1 MSSFQYFTDC
11 KLKTANCKLKKMNYL
26 KIFAPATVA
35 NVSCGFD
42 SLGFAVD
49 AVGDEMTF
57 TKTAE
62 KGVKITN
69 ITGANLTYNIDE
81 NAASAVV
88 KKILNEANADFGIEL
103 TIHKGFA
110 PGSGLG
116 SSAASAAGG
125 AFGANQL
132 LGTIYSD
139 LELTK
144 FAMFGEEV
152 ACGSAIADNVSAA
165 IYGGFVLV
173 RSYNPLEIIKLP
185 VPSELRVVAIHPQI
199 EVKTKDARAVLPTE
213 IPLKDAVTQW
223 ANVGGL
229 ISGLYS
235 DNYNLISN
243 SLVDIIVEPAR
254 KGLIPFFDDVKNAA
268 TKAGALGAGISG
280 SGPTIFALCKGD
292 EIAEKVYKSIKESY
306 QNKGIDFEMFISKVN
321 LKGIRIIK

>member
-1 MSSFQYFTDC
+1 MKYI
-11 KLKTANCKLKKMNYL
+11 

-49 AVGDEMTF
+49 AIGDEMTF

-62 KGVKITN
+62 KGVQITN
-69 ITGANLTYNIDE
+69 ITGADLTYNVDE

-88 KKILNEANADFGIEL
+88 KKMLNAANATFGIAL
-103 TIHKGFA
+103 TIHKGFS

-116 SSAASAAGG
+116 SSAASAAGA

-132 LGTIYSD
+132 LGDMYSN

-144 FAMFGEEV
+144 FAMFGEKV
-152 ACGSAIADNVSAA
+152 ACGSAIADNVAAA
-165 IYGGFVLV
+165 IFGGFILV
-173 RSYNPLEIIKLP
+173 RSYEPLEIIKLP
-185 VPSELRVVAIHPQI
+185 VPNELRVVAIHPQI
-199 EVKTKDARAVLPTE
+199 TIKTKDARDVLPTK

-229 ISGLYS
+229 ISGLYT

-243 SLVDIIVEPAR
+243 SLVDIVAEPAR
-254 KGLIPFFDDVKNAA
+254 KSLIPFFDNIKNSAL
-268 TKAGALGAGISG
+268 KAGALGAGISG
-280 SGPTIFALCKGD
+280 SGPTVFALCKGD
-292 EIAEKVYKSIKESY
+292 TVAKAVYKSIEESY
-306 QNKGIDFEMFISKVN
+306 KNTGIDFEIFVSKVSPE
-321 LKGIRIIK
+321 GIKIIK

>member
-1 MSSFQYFTDC
+1 
-11 KLKTANCKLKKMNYL
+11 MNYL

-57 TKTAE
+57 TKTTE

-69 ITGANLTYNIDE
+69 ITGADLTYNVDE

-88 KKILNEANADFGIEL
+88 KKILLEANADFGIEL
-103 TIHKGFA
+103 TIHKGFS

-116 SSAASAAGG
+116 SSAASAAGA
-125 AFGANQL
+125 AFGANKL
-132 LGTIYSD
+132 LGDVYSE

-152 ACGSAIADNVSAA
+152 ACGTPIADNVSAA

-173 RSYNPLEIIKLP
+173 RSYDPLEIVKLP
-185 VPSELRVVAIHPQI
+185 VPEELRVVAIHPQI
-199 EVKTKDARAVLPTE
+199 EVKTKDAREVLPTD
-213 IPLKDAVTQW
+213 IPLKDAITQW

-229 ISGLYS
+229 ISGLYTN
-235 DNYNLISN
+235 NYQLISN
-243 SLVDIIVEPAR
+243 SLIDVVAEPKR
-254 KGLIPFFDDVKNAA
+254 KSLIPFFDEVKESAIK
-268 TKAGALGAGISG
+268 TGALGAGISG

-292 EIAEKVYKSIKESY
+292 EIAEKVYNAINETYKKT
-306 QNKGIDFEMFISKVN
+306 GIDFELFISKVN
-321 LKGIRIIK
+321 PAGMKIL

>member
-1 MSSFQYFTDC
+1 MD
-11 KLKTANCKLKKMNYL
+11 YL

-49 AVGDEMTF
+49 AIGDEMTF
-57 TKTAE
+57 TKTTE

-69 ITGANLTYNIDE
+69 ITGADLTYNVDE

-88 KKILNEANADFGIEL
+88 KKVLDEANADFGIEL
-103 TIHKGFA
+103 TIHKGFS

-116 SSAASAAGG
+116 SSAASAAGA

-132 LGTIYSD
+132 LGNIYSD

-152 ACGSAIADNVSAA
+152 ACGAPIADNVSAA

-173 RSYNPLEIIKLP
+173 RSYEPLEIIKLP

-199 EVKTKDARAVLPTE
+199 AIKTKDARDVLPTE
-213 IPLKDAVTQW
+213 IALKDAVTQW

-229 ISGLYS
+229 ISGLYT

-243 SLVDIIVEPAR
+243 SLVDIIAEPAR
-254 KGLIPFFDDVKNAA
+254 KGLIPFFDNVKNSAL
-268 TKAGALGAGISG
+268 KAGALGAGISG

-292 EIAEKVYKSIKESY
+292 EVANTVYKSIEESY
-306 QNKGIDFEMFISKVN
+306 KNTGIDFEMFISKVN
-321 LKGIRIIK
+321 HEGIKIKNSY

>member
-1 MSSFQYFTDC
+1 MD
-11 KLKTANCKLKKMNYL
+11 YL

-49 AVGDEMTF
+49 AIGDEMTF
-57 TKTAE
+57 TKTTE

-69 ITGANLTYNIDE
+69 ITGANLTYKVDE

-103 TIHKGFA
+103 TIHKGFS

-116 SSAASAAGG
+116 SSAASAAGA

-132 LGTIYSD
+132 LGNMYSD

-152 ACGSAIADNVSAA
+152 ACGTPIADNVAAA

-185 VPSELRVVAIHPQI
+185 VPNELRVVAIHPQI
-199 EVKTKDARAVLPTE
+199 EVKTKDARDVLPTE
-213 IPLKDAVTQW
+213 ITLKDAVTQW

-229 ISGLYS
+229 ISGLYT

-254 KGLIPFFDDVKNAA
+254 KGLIPYFDDVKNSA

-292 EIAEKVYKSIKESY
+292 KIAKEVYKSIEVSY
-306 QNKGIDFEMFISKVN
+306 KDTGIDFEMFISKVN
-321 LKGIRIIK
+321 HKGIKIIN

>member
-1 MSSFQYFTDC
+1 
-11 KLKTANCKLKKMNYL
+11 MNYL
-26 KIFAPATVA
+26 KIFVPATVA

-57 TKTAE
+57 TKTIE
-62 KGVKITN
+62 KGVKISN
-69 ITGANLTYNIDE
+69 ITGADLTYDIDE

-88 KKILNEANADFGIEL
+88 KKILLASNATFGIAL
-103 TIHKGFA
+103 TIHKGFS

-116 SSAASAAGG
+116 SSAASAAGA

-132 LGTIYSD
+132 LGNIYSN

-152 ACGSAIADNVSAA
+152 ACGTQIADNVAAA

-173 RSYNPLEIIKLP
+173 RSYEPLEIIKLP

-199 EVKTKDARAVLPTE
+199 AIKTKDARDVLP
-213 IPLKDAVTQW
+213 IKIALKDAVTQW

-229 ISGLYS
+229 ISGLYT
-235 DNYNLISN
+235 DNYKLISN
-243 SLVDIIVEPAR
+243 SLVDVVAEPAR
-254 KGLIPFFDDVKNAA
+254 KTLIPFFDEVKNSAL
-268 TKAGALGAGISG
+268 KADALGAGISG

-292 EIAEKVYKSIKESY
+292 DVAENVYQSIQENYK
-306 QNKGIDFEMFISKVN
+306 NTGIDFEMFISKVN
-321 LKGIRIIK
+321 PEGIKII

>member
-1 MSSFQYFTDC
+1 MD
-11 KLKTANCKLKKMNYL
+11 YL

-42 SLGFAVD
+42 SLGFAV
-49 AVGDEMTF
+49 AAIGDEMTF
-57 TKTAE
+57 TRTTE
-62 KGVKITN
+62 KGVHISN
-69 ITGANLTYNIDE
+69 ITGAELSYHEDTNV
-81 NAASAVV
+81 AGAVV
-88 KKILNEANADFGIEL
+88 KKMLHTANANFGIAL
-103 TIHKGFA
+103 TIHKGFS

-116 SSAASAAGG
+116 SSAASAAGA

-132 LGTIYSD
+132 LGKLYSN

-152 ACGSAIADNVSAA
+152 ACGSQIADNVAAA

-199 EVKTKDARAVLPTE
+199 AIKTKDARAVLPTK
-213 IPLKDAVTQW
+213 IALKDAVTQW

-229 ISGLYS
+229 ISGLYT
-235 DNYNLISN
+235 DNYKLISN
-243 SLVDIIVEPAR
+243 SLVDVVAEPAR
-254 KGLIPFFDDVKNAA
+254 KTLIPFFDEVKSSAL
-268 TKAGALGAGISG
+268 KAGALGAGISG

-292 EIAEKVYKSIKESY
+292 KVAKKVYQSIQENYK
-306 QNKGIDFEMFISKVN
+306 NTGIDFEMFISKVN
-321 LKGIRIIK
+321 PEGIKII

>member
-1 MSSFQYFTDC
+1 MKYI
-11 KLKTANCKLKKMNYL
+11 

-62 KGVKITN
+62 KGVKITT
-69 ITGANLTYNIDE
+69 ITGADLTYNIDE
-81 NAASAVV
+81 NVASAVT
-88 KKILNEANADFGIEL
+88 KKMLHTANADFGIAL
-103 TIHKGFA
+103 TIHKGFS

-116 SSAASAAGG
+116 SSAASAAGA

-132 LGTIYSD
+132 LGDMYSN

-144 FAMFGEEV
+144 FAMFGEKV
-152 ACGSAIADNVSAA
+152 ACGSAIADNVAAA
-165 IYGGFVLV
+165 IFGGFILV
-173 RSYNPLEIIKLP
+173 RSYEPLEIIKLP
-185 VPSELRVVAIHPQI
+185 VPNELRVVAIHPQI
-199 EVKTKDARAVLPTE
+199 TIKTKDARDVLPTK

-229 ISGLYS
+229 ISGLYT

-243 SLVDIIVEPAR
+243 SLVDIVAEPAR
-254 KGLIPFFDDVKNAA
+254 KSLIPFFDDIKNSAI
-268 TKAGALGAGISG
+268 KAGALGAGISG
-280 SGPTIFALCKGD
+280 SGPTVFALCKGD
-292 EIAEKVYKSIKESY
+292 TVAKAVYKSIEESY
-306 QNKGIDFEMFISKVN
+306 KNTGIDFEMFVSKVSPE
-321 LKGIRIIK
+321 GIKIIK

>member
-1 MSSFQYFTDC
+1 MKYI
-11 KLKTANCKLKKMNYL
+11 

-49 AVGDEMTF
+49 AIGDEMTF

-62 KGVKITN
+62 KGVQITN
-69 ITGANLTYNIDE
+69 ITGADLTYNVDE

-88 KKILNEANADFGIEL
+88 KKMLNAANATFGIAL
-103 TIHKGFA
+103 TIHKGFS

-116 SSAASAAGG
+116 SSAASAAGA

-132 LGTIYSD
+132 LGDMYSN

-144 FAMFGEEV
+144 FAMFGEKV
-152 ACGSAIADNVSAA
+152 ACGSAIADNVAAA
-165 IYGGFVLV
+165 IFGGFILV
-173 RSYNPLEIIKLP
+173 RSYEPLEIIKLP
-185 VPSELRVVAIHPQI
+185 VPNELRVVAIHPQI
-199 EVKTKDARAVLPTE
+199 TIKTKDARDVLPTK

-229 ISGLYS
+229 ISGLYT

-243 SLVDIIVEPAR
+243 SLVDIVAEPAR
-254 KGLIPFFDDVKNAA
+254 KSLIPFFDNIKNSAL
-268 TKAGALGAGISG
+268 KAGALGAGISG
-280 SGPTIFALCKGD
+280 SGPTVFALCKGD
-292 EIAEKVYKSIKESY
+292 TVAKAVYKSIEESY
-306 QNKGIDFEMFISKVN
+306 KNTGIDFEMFVSKVSPE
-321 LKGIRIIK
+321 GIKIIK

>member
-1 MSSFQYFTDC
+1 
-11 KLKTANCKLKKMNYL
+11 LNKKMDYL
-26 KIFAPATVA
+26 KIFSPATVA

-49 AVGDEMTF
+49 TVGDEMTF

-62 KGVKITN
+62 KGVKITK
-69 ITGANLTYNIDE
+69 ITGADLTYNVDE

-88 KKILNEANADFGIEL
+88 KKILLEANANFGIEL
-103 TIHKGFA
+103 TIHKGFS

-116 SSAASAAGG
+116 SSAASAAGA
-125 AFGANQL
+125 AFGVNQFL
-132 LGTIYSD
+132 DTKYSE

-152 ACGSAIADNVSAA
+152 ACGSQIADNVAAA

-173 RSYNPLEIIKLP
+173 RSYNPLEIVKLP
-185 VPSELRVVAIHPQI
+185 VPKKLRVVAIHPQI

-229 ISGLYS
+229 IAGLYTE
-235 DNYNLISN
+235 NYELISN
-243 SLVDIIVEPAR
+243 SLVDIIVEPHR
-254 KGLIPFFDDVKNAA
+254 KKLIPHFDDVKNAA
-268 TKAGALGAGISG
+268 LNAGALGAGISG
-280 SGPTIFALCKGD
+280 SGPTIFALCKGNK
-292 EIAEKVYKSIKESY
+292 IAKKVHKAIEEAYK
-306 QNKGIDFEMFISKVN
+306 NTGIDFEMFTSKVN
-321 LKGIRIIK
+321 AEGMKIINSK

>member
-1 MSSFQYFTDC
+1 MD
-11 KLKTANCKLKKMNYL
+11 YL

-49 AVGDEMTF
+49 AIGDEMTF
-57 TKTAE
+57 TKTTE

-69 ITGANLTYNIDE
+69 ITGADLTYDVDE

-88 KKILNEANADFGIEL
+88 KKILNEANADFGVEL
-103 TIHKGFA
+103 TIHKGFS

-116 SSAASAAGG
+116 SSAASAAGA

-132 LGTIYSD
+132 LGNIYSD

-152 ACGSAIADNVSAA
+152 ACGTPIADNVSAA
-165 IYGGFVLV
+165 VYGGFVLV

-185 VPSELRVVAIHPQI
+185 IPSELRVVAIHPQV
-199 EVKTKDARAVLPTE
+199 EVKTKDAREVLPTE
-213 IPLKDAVTQW
+213 IALKDAVTQW

-229 ISGLYS
+229 IAGLYAG
-235 DNYNLISN
+235 NYELIKN
-243 SLVDIIVEPAR
+243 SLVDIIVEPVR
-254 KGLIPFFDDVKNAA
+254 KTLIPHFDDVKNAA

-292 EIAEKVYKSIKESY
+292 EVANEVYKSIEESY
-306 QNKGIDFEMFISKVN
+306 KNTGIDFEMFISKVN
-321 LKGIRIIK
+321 HEGIKIL